1 MALNTDIVGI
11 ETGPWQR
18 SWTTE
23 DALLYAL
30 GVGAGQDD
38 PTAELNL
45 TTENTEGVPQ
55 QALGSYA
62 IVLAQFGGPPTG
74 YLAGMD
80 LTQLLH
86 AEQALTLH
94 APLPTSGAIEV
105 RSKVADL
112 FDKGSGALLVT
123 ETVAVEPASKEPLF
137 TTRSGVFLRG
147 EGGFGG
153 HRGPALPTP
162 IPRREPDESV
172 GFTTAPNQA
181 LVYRLSG
188 DRNPLHSDPAYA
200 AAGGFDRPIL
210 HGLAT
215 YGISTRLLVRAC
227 CGADPA
233 RMTHIEGRFTKP
245 VVPGERL
252 ELEIWRE
259 SPGAVAFRTRDG
271 GGTVV
276 LDRGRFEFT
285 A

>member
-18 SWTTE
+18 SWTTA
-23 DALLYAL
+23 DTLLYAL

-45 TTENTEGVPQ
+45 TTENTEGIPQ
-55 QALGSYA
+55 QALGSFA
-62 IVLAQFGGPPTG
+62 IVLAQAGGPPSD
-74 YLAGMD
+74 YLAGVD
-80 LTQLLH
+80 LSKLLH

-94 APLPTSGAIEV
+94 SPLPTSGAIEV
-105 RSKVADL
+105 RSKVVDL
-112 FDKGSGALLVT
+112 FDKGSGALLGT
-123 ETVAVEPASKEPLF
+123 EAEGADPAKKTPLF
-137 TTRSGVFLRG
+137 TSRSGVFLRG

-153 HRGPALPTP
+153 DRGPSVPTP
-162 IPRREPDESV
+162 IPQREPDESI

-200 AAGGFDRPIL
+200 AAGGFDQPIL

-215 YGISTRLLVRAC
+215 YGITTRLLVRAC
-227 CGADPA
+227 CGSDPA

-245 VVPGERL
+245 VLPGDRL
-252 ELEIWRE
+252 DVEIWRE
-259 SPGAVAFRTRDG
+259 SPGAVAFRTRSG
-271 GGTVV
+271 SGNVV
-276 LDRGRFEFT
+276 LDRGRFQF
-285 A
+285 AA